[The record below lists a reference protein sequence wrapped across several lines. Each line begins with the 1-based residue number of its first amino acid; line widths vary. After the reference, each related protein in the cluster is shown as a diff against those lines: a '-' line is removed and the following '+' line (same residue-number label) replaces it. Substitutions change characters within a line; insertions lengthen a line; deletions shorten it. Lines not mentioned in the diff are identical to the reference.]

1 MKIKDILL
9 KTSQSVA
16 FSPLRI
22 GVGIVMSAHGAQKL
36 FGWFGGYGLQATGQF
51 FADTLGLKP
60 GLLLAAFAGSAE
72 FFGGLL
78 LITGLFTRLAG
89 VAIAGTMGIAIL
101 TVHNS
106 AFFAN
111 NNGMEYPLILIL
123 ASSALVIGG
132 GGSFSLDQQLAHSE

>member
-1 MKIKDILL
+1 
-9 KTSQSVA
+9 
-16 FSPLRI
+16 
-22 GVGIVMSAHGAQKL
+22 MSAHGAQKL
-36 FGWFGGYGLQATGQF
+36 FGWFGGYGLQGTGQF
-51 FADTLGLKP
+51 FADSLGLKP
-60 GLLLAAFAGSAE
+60 GILLAAFAGSAE

-89 VAIAGTMGIAIL
+89 AAIAGTMGIAIL

-123 ASSALVIGG
+123 ASAALVIGG
-132 GGSFSLDQQLAHSE
+132 GGSFSLDQQLARSE